1 MRIISKRYV
10 VTVASKL
17 TNSANTVLILMRN
30 KSSAQ
35 SAAMS
40 VIFLVRTLVFTYRAN
55 SIFNGMRRFLLYLGT
70 TAGISLFM
78 SELGDA
84 IGLSSA
90 LSMAIGVGTGFV
102 GILLIALAYP
112 AYMHITKKER
122 ERIAPEI
129 IRLTDELMK

>member
-1 MRIISKRYV
+1 MANENKQFEYSYSAKEQAEIKRIREKYAQKEQPAEENKMALLRRLDESVTKKGTIIS
-10 VTVASKL
+10 
-17 TNSANTVLILMRN
+17 LILG
-30 KSSAQ
+30 
-35 SAAMS
+35 
-40 VIFLVRTLVFTYRAN
+40 VIGTLIMGF
-55 SIFNGMRRFLLYLGT
+55 GM
-70 TAGISLFM
+70 SLFM

-90 LSMAIGVGTGFV
+90 LSMSIGVGTGFV